1 MTGHRHVPGG
11 HTGTAAG
18 PRNSR
23 YLAGALVLILA
34 FMADQGGTNRPEP
47 MEESNLPAALASDH
61 RRVRTVRPHRR
72 AVAEPGLAGT
82 DDQQAA
88 HVNAAR
94 IQRFQT
100 GDGQLLTV
108 AADVAADDDRS
119 LRRTEF
125 EEQFVGSEDLLPPGT
140 RGRVVDGEDQVGFR
154 DCAQPLL
161 DH

>member
-1 MTGHRHVPGG
+1 MAAEWLLSEVIIAIATPAFGHFEMVRPTSTRIV
-11 HTGTAAG
+11 
-18 PRNSR
+18 RW
-23 YLAGALVLILA
+23 LA
-34 FMADQGGTNRPEP
+34 NRPEP
-47 MEESNLPAALASDH
+47 MEESNVPAALAGDH
-61 RRVRTVRPHRR
+61 RGVRTVRPHRR

-100 GDGQLLTV
+100 GDRQLLTV

-154 DCAQPLL
+154 DCAQPLF